1 MKFKDRKVDRVGNVG
16 SSKSFRDYLKEA
28 MEELEKENWNYEKCR
43 RAVERTVSVVIDNTT
58 EEAVKV
64 RAGNPETALAQAL
77 SKLTPGV
84 KTIVEEA

>member
-1 MKFKDRKVDRVGNVG
+1 MEREK
-16 SSKSFRDYLKEA
+16 KSFRDYLKEA

-43 RAVERTVSVVIDNTT
+43 RAVERAVSVVIDNTT
-58 EEAVKV
+58 EEVVKV
-64 RAGNPETALAQAL
+64 KARKPETALAEAL

>member
-1 MKFKDRKVDRVGNVG
+1 MEFKTGEK
-16 SSKSFRDYLKEA
+16 KFRDYLKEA

-43 RAVERTVSVVIDNTT
+43 RTVERAVSVVIDNTT
-58 EEAVKV
+58 EEVVKV
-64 RAGNPETALAQAL
+64 KAGNPETALAEAL